1 MKPLYT
7 VSTSACSAK
16 NSGTLETTQALGSE
30 TLMPFVYGIQSR
42 SLIESQEKVDH
53 IYSLTQTAGLRK
65 EVKYDELTE
74 EMVGEM
80 SDLFVMA
87 ISQEKRNQKEELA
100 LQIDNDKQ
108 QNVLQTKAYFESRRK
123 SIKNFIQENKDRLHL
138 AEILNDEKGI
148 NDATLQINT
157 NTGRLQKLDK
167 EEQERIA
174 VIENVADPSITSKLI
189 SISYIK
195 IICSGQ

>member
-1 MKPLYT
+1 
-7 VSTSACSAK
+7 
-16 NSGTLETTQALGSE
+16 
-30 TLMPFVYGIQSR
+30 
-42 SLIESQEKVDH
+42 
-53 IYSLTQTAGLRK
+53 
-65 EVKYDELTE
+65 
-74 EMVGEM
+74 M
-80 SDLFVMA
+80 SDMFVMA

-123 SIKNFIQENKDRLHL
+123 SIKNIIQENKDRLHI

-167 EEQERIA
+167 EEQERVS
-174 VIENVADPSITSKLI
+174 VIENVPAPSITSKLI

-195 IICSGQ
+195 IICSEQ